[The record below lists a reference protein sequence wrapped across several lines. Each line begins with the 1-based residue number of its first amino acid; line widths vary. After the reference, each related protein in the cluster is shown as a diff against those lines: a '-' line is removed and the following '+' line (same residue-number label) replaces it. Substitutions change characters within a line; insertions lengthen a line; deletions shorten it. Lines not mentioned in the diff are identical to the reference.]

1 MTYILVASEF
11 RTPHIKGQWLVFEV
25 NAKQEAREVASCLS
39 LEAGKAVMT
48 LLGVPSSTPYHE
60 SPWGVPESTNFV

>member
-25 NAKQEAREVASCLS
+25 NAKQETREVASCLS
-39 LEAGKAVMT
+39 LEAGKAVMC
-48 LLGVPSSTPYHE
+48 LLGVPTVTPYHE
-60 SPWGVPESTNFV
+60 IPWGVPESTNFV

>member
-25 NAKQEAREVASCLS
+25 NAKQETREVASCLS
-39 LEAGKAVMT
+39 LEAGKAVMC
-48 LLGVPSSTPYHE
+48 LLGVPTATTYHE
-60 SPWGVPESTNFV
+60 IPWGVPESTNFV

>member
-25 NAKQEAREVASCLS
+25 NAEQEAREVASCLS

-60 SPWGVPESTNFV
+60 IPWGVPESTNFV